1 MSFFDSFFNPEPNLR
16 EQDFFGMLACSKYTS
31 DMASTVRIDQA
42 CEYFI
47 LIFIFEIPL
56 ILARKQE
63 MESDVIS
70 CMFAYTHNFLIASC
84 ASCFSGEFQ
93 V

>member
-16 EQDFFGMLACSKYTS
+16 EQAFFGMLACSKYIP
-31 DMASTVRIDQA
+31 DMALTVQIDQA
-42 CEYFI
+42 SEY
-47 LIFIFEIPL
+47 LVPIFIFEIPL
-56 ILARKQE
+56 ILARNQ
-63 MESDVIS
+63 ESDVIS
-70 CMFAYTHNFLIASC
+70 CSCTYADSFLIASC